1 MKNVLF
7 VCTGNTCR
15 SPMAE
20 AWLKMLC
27 ARDGLDWTV
36 GSAGLAAAPG
46 DPASLHAQEVMA
58 ARGIDLSHHVSRLF
72 SAYLA
77 DEADLIVAMTRSHLQ
92 RIRILVP
99 EAASKSCLLMHFSK
113 LHPETDVPD
122 PFRGSLQRYEACF
135 QTMEEAIENLK
146 NSLIENKQP
155 TKG

>member
-1 MKNVLF
+1 MGNVLF

-20 AWLKMLC
+20 AWFRHLC
-27 ARDGLDWTV
+27 ERDGLDWTA
-36 GSAGLAAAPG
+36 GSAGLAAGPG
-46 DPASLHAQEVMA
+46 DPASLHAQKVMA
-58 ARGIDLSHHVSRLF
+58 ARGIDLSHHAARPF

-77 DEADLIVAMTRSHLQ
+77 DEADLIVVMTASHRRRL
-92 RIRILVP
+92 ISLVP
-99 EAASKSCLLMHFSK
+99 DAAEKTFLLMHYSR

-146 NSLIENKQP
+146 NSLTGK
-155 TKG
+155 